1 MDERFPDNLNIPCER
16 ARKCSFSFMAAS
28 HIFIIISQLDIEFIL
43 KSPLNIH
50 FFCLWCRFKR
60 RDVKLLFLLKTKKA
74 GVTSPAAAKLYWI
87 KNYFGVCRLWAST
100 RVPSFRV

>member
-1 MDERFPDNLNIPCER
+1 MVF
-16 ARKCSFSFMAAS
+16 
-28 HIFIIISQLDIEFIL
+28 
-43 KSPLNIH
+43 
-50 FFCLWCRFKR
+50 LW
-60 RDVKLLFLLKTKKA
+60 LKTKKA